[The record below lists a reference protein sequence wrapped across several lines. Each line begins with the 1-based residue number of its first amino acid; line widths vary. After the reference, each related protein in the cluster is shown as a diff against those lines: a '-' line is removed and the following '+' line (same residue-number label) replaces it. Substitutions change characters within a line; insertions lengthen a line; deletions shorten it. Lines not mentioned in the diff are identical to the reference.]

1 MATQKQESW
10 YNLFNNFEGYNFDE
24 TKKELEQMNGCE
36 FGELTEQAVWDY
48 ISQQEQLEWEDML
61 ETLAKTEERASYGWV
76 ICGSAGTWRGNFP
89 AMDKFD
95 NAGYMLRH
103 ITRDCDFIKVEYSTQ
118 GKLRITAAHHDGTHC
133 FECKLLNY
141 NGYITYDEW
150 NIGEKYNNLSEYQIL
165 EKLYNSNFYTRL
177 PRI

>member
-1 MATQKQESW
+1 MATQKQETW
-10 YNLFNNFEGYNFDE
+10 HNLFNNFDGYDFDE
-24 TKKELEQMNGCE
+24 TKKELEEMNGCE

-48 ISQQEQLEWEDML
+48 ISRQEQLDWEDMF
-61 ETLAKTEERASYGWV
+61 ETLNKTEEKAYGWI
-76 ICGSAGTWRGNFP
+76 ICGTAGTWRGNFP
-89 AMDKFD
+89 AMNIFD
-95 NAGYMLRH
+95 NAGDMIRS
-103 ITRDCDFIKVEYSTQ
+103 ITKDCDFIKVEYSTK

-141 NGYITYDEW
+141 NGHNTYDEW
-150 NIGEKYNNLSEYQIL
+150 YTENRYYNLSEYQIL

>member
-1 MATQKQESW
+1 MATQKQETW
-10 YNLFNNFEGYNFDE
+10 HNLFNNFDGYNFDE
-24 TKKELEQMNGCE
+24 IKKELEEMNECE
-36 FGELTEQAVWDY
+36 FTEQAVWDY

-61 ETLAKTEERASYGWV
+61 ETLSKTEERAYGWV
-76 ICGSAGTWRGNFP
+76 ICGSAGTWRGKIP
-89 AMDKFD
+89 AMDIFGNMD
-95 NAGYMLRH
+95 DMIAT
-103 ITRDCDFIKVEYSTQ
+103 ITKDCELIKVEYSTQ

-141 NGYITYDEW
+141 NGHNTYDEW

>member
-1 MATQKQESW
+1 MATHQETW
-10 YNLFNNFEGYNFDE
+10 HNIFNNFDGYNFDE
-24 TKKELEQMNGCE
+24 IKKELEEMND
-36 FGELTEQAVWDY
+36 ELTEQAVWDY

-61 ETLAKTEERASYGWV
+61 ETLAKTEEIAYGWV
-76 ICGSAGTWRGNFP
+76 ICGSAGTWMGKIH

-95 NAGYMLRH
+95 NTGDMIRS
-103 ITRDCDFIKVEYSTQ
+103 ITKDCDFIKVEYSTK
-118 GKLRITAAHHDGTHC
+118 GKLRITAAHHDGTNC

-141 NGYITYDEW
+141 NGHNTYDEW

-165 EKLYNSNFYTRL
+165 KKLYNSNFYTRL